1 MNGLVHIFKG
11 GFIMTNI
18 ETLLHEEIQDGFDA
32 LSRMERGTK
41 IHKTTVD
48 EVVKLFD
55 KAIEIEKIE
64 VETKEKAKARE
75 IEIKKIE
82 IEADERAKAR
92 EIEASLK
99 MAQMEEDRKDRRF
112 KNGIAVGG
120 IVLPLAVT
128 IWGTFKTLKFEEEG
142 TVTTMMGRGFINKL
156 IPKK

>member
-1 MNGLVHIFKG
+1 
-11 GFIMTNI
+11 MTNI

-32 LSRMERGTK
+32 LSKMERGTE

-48 EVVKLFD
+48 EVAKLFD

-64 VETKEKAKARE
+64 VEAKEK
-75 IEIKKIE
+75 
-82 IEADERAKAR
+82 AKAR

-99 MAQMEEDRKDRRF
+99 RVQMEEDRKDRRF

-142 TVTTMMGRGFINKL
+142 TVTTIMGRGFINKL

>member
-1 MNGLVHIFKG
+1 
-11 GFIMTNI
+11 MTNI

-32 LSRMERGTK
+32 LSRMERGTET
-41 IHKTTVD
+41 HKTTVD
-48 EVVKLFD
+48 EVAKLFD

-64 VETKEKAKARE
+64 
-75 IEIKKIE
+75 
-82 IEADERAKAR
+82 IEAKERAKAR

-99 MAQMEEDRKDRRF
+99 RAQMEEDRKDRRV
-112 KNGIAVGG
+112 KNGIAIGG

-128 IWGTFKTLKFEEEG
+128 ICGTFKTLKFEEEG

>member
-1 MNGLVHIFKG
+1 
-11 GFIMTNI
+11 MTNI

-32 LSRMERGTK
+32 LSKMERGTE

-48 EVVKLFD
+48 EVAKLFD

-64 VETKEKAKARE
+64 IEAKEK
-75 IEIKKIE
+75 
-82 IEADERAKAR
+82 AKAR

-99 MAQMEEDRKDRRF
+99 RAQMDEDRKDRRF

>member
-32 LSRMERGTK
+32 LSRMERGTE

-48 EVVKLFD
+48 EVAKLFD

-64 VETKEKAKARE
+64 
-75 IEIKKIE
+75 
-82 IEADERAKAR
+82 IEAKDKAKAR

-99 MAQMEEDRKDRRF
+99 RAQMEEDRKDRRV
-112 KNGIAVGG
+112 KNGIALGG

-142 TVTTMMGRGFINKL
+142 TVTTIMGRGFINKL

>member
-1 MNGLVHIFKG
+1 
-11 GFIMTNI
+11 MTNI

-32 LSRMERGTK
+32 LSRMERGTET
-41 IHKTTVD
+41 HKTTVD
-48 EVVKLFD
+48 EVAKLFD
-55 KAIEIEKIE
+55 KAIEIEKLE
-64 VETKEKAKARE
+64 MEAKERE
-75 IEIKKIE
+75 
-82 IEADERAKAR
+82 KAR

-99 MAQMEEDRKDRRF
+99 RVQMEEDRKDRRF

-142 TVTTMMGRGFINKL
+142 TVTTIMGRGFINKL

>member
-1 MNGLVHIFKG
+1 MNGLVHTFKG

-32 LSRMERGTK
+32 LSRMERGTEM
-41 IHKTTVD
+41 HKTTVD
-48 EVVKLFD
+48 EVAKLFD
-55 KAIEIEKIE
+55 KAIEIEKL
-64 VETKEKAKARE
+64 
-75 IEIKKIE
+75 E
-82 IEADERAKAR
+82 IEAKEREKAR
-92 EIEASLK
+92 
-99 MAQMEEDRKDRRF
+99 EEDRKDRRV
-112 KNGIAVGG
+112 KNGIAIGG

>member
-32 LSRMERGTK
+32 LSKMERGTE
-41 IHKTTVD
+41 IHKATVD
-48 EVVKLFD
+48 EVAKLFD

-64 VETKEKAKARE
+64 IEAKDKAKAR
-75 IEIKKIE
+75 
-82 IEADERAKAR
+82 
-92 EIEASLK
+92 
-99 MAQMEEDRKDRRF
+99 EEDRKDRRV
-112 KNGIAVGG
+112 KNGIAIGG

-142 TVTTMMGRGFINKL
+142 TVTTIMGRGFINKL

>member
-1 MNGLVHIFKG
+1 
-11 GFIMTNI
+11 MTNI

-32 LSRMERGTK
+32 LSKMERGTE

-48 EVVKLFD
+48 EVAKLFD

-64 VETKEKAKARE
+64 IEAKEK
-75 IEIKKIE
+75 
-82 IEADERAKAR
+82 AKAR

-99 MAQMEEDRKDRRF
+99 QAQMEEDRKDRRL
-112 KNGIAVGG
+112 KNGIAIGG

>member
-1 MNGLVHIFKG
+1 
-11 GFIMTNI
+11 MTNI

-32 LSRMERGTK
+32 LSRMERGTE

-48 EVVKLFD
+48 EVAKLFD

-64 VETKEKAKARE
+64 IEAKDKAKS
-75 IEIKKIE
+75 
-82 IEADERAKAR
+82 R

-99 MAQMEEDRKDRRF
+99 QAQMEEDRKDRRV
-112 KNGIAVGG
+112 KNGIALGG

>member
-1 MNGLVHIFKG
+1 
-11 GFIMTNI
+11 MTNI

-32 LSRMERGTK
+32 LSKMERGTE

-48 EVVKLFD
+48 EVAKLFD

-64 VETKEKAKARE
+64 
-75 IEIKKIE
+75 
-82 IEADERAKAR
+82 
-92 EIEASLK
+92 IEASLK
-99 MAQMEEDRKDRRF
+99 KAQMEEDRKDRRV
-112 KNGIAVGG
+112 KNGIALGG

-128 IWGTFKTLKFEEEG
+128 IWGTFKTFRFEETG

>member
-32 LSRMERGTK
+32 LSKMERGTE

-48 EVVKLFD
+48 EVAKLFD

-64 VETKEKAKARE
+64 IEAKEK
-75 IEIKKIE
+75 
-82 IEADERAKAR
+82 AKAR

-99 MAQMEEDRKDRRF
+99 RAQMEEDRKDRRF
-112 KNGIAVGG
+112 KNGIAIGG

-142 TVTTMMGRGFINKL
+142 TVTTIMGRGFINKL

>member
-32 LSRMERGTK
+32 LSRMERGTE

-48 EVVKLFD
+48 EVAKLFD

-64 VETKEKAKARE
+64 IEAKDKAKS
-75 IEIKKIE
+75 
-82 IEADERAKAR
+82 R
-92 EIEASLK
+92 EIEARLK
-99 MAQMEEDRKDRRF
+99 QAQMEEDRKDRRF

-142 TVTTMMGRGFINKL
+142 TVTTIMGRGFINKL

>member
-32 LSRMERGTK
+32 LSKMERGTE

-48 EVVKLFD
+48 EVAKLFD

-64 VETKEKAKARE
+64 IEAKDKAKS
-75 IEIKKIE
+75 
-82 IEADERAKAR
+82 R

-99 MAQMEEDRKDRRF
+99 RAQMEEDRKDRRF

-142 TVTTMMGRGFINKL
+142 TVTTIMGRGFINKL

>member
-1 MNGLVHIFKG
+1 
-11 GFIMTNI
+11 MTNI

-32 LSRMERGTK
+32 LSKMERGTK

-64 VETKEKAKARE
+64 IEAKDKAKS
-75 IEIKKIE
+75 
-82 IEADERAKAR
+82 R

-99 MAQMEEDRKDRRF
+99 RAQMEEDRKDRRV
-112 KNGIAVGG
+112 KNGIALGG

>member
-1 MNGLVHIFKG
+1 
-11 GFIMTNI
+11 MTNI

-32 LSRMERGTK
+32 LSKMERGTE

-48 EVVKLFD
+48 EVAKLFD

-64 VETKEKAKARE
+64 VEAKEKAKARE
-75 IEIKKIE
+75 IE
-82 IEADERAKAR
+82 
-92 EIEASLK
+92 ASFK
-99 MAQMEEDRKDRRF
+99 RAQMEEDRKDRRF
-112 KNGIAVGG
+112 KNGIAIGG

>member
-1 MNGLVHIFKG
+1 
-11 GFIMTNI
+11 MTNI

-32 LSRMERGTK
+32 LSRMERGTE

-48 EVVKLFD
+48 EVAKLFD

-64 VETKEKAKARE
+64 IEAKDKAKS
-75 IEIKKIE
+75 
-82 IEADERAKAR
+82 R

-99 MAQMEEDRKDRRF
+99 KAQMEEDRKDRRV
-112 KNGIAVGG
+112 KNGIALGG

>member
-1 MNGLVHIFKG
+1 
-11 GFIMTNI
+11 MTNI

-32 LSRMERGTK
+32 LSRMERGTE

-48 EVVKLFD
+48 EVAKLFD

-64 VETKEKAKARE
+64 VEAKDKAKS
-75 IEIKKIE
+75 
-82 IEADERAKAR
+82 R

-99 MAQMEEDRKDRRF
+99 RAQMEEDRKDRRF
-112 KNGIAVGG
+112 KNGIALGG

-142 TVTTMMGRGFINKL
+142 TVTTIMGRGFINKL

>member
-1 MNGLVHIFKG
+1 
-11 GFIMTNI
+11 MTYI
-18 ETLLHEEIQDGFDA
+18 ETLLHEEIQDGLAA

-48 EVVKLFD
+48 AVVKLFD

-75 IEIKKIE
+75 IE
-82 IEADERAKAR
+82 
-92 EIEASLK
+92 ASLK
-99 MAQMEEDRKDRRF
+99 KAQMDVGRKDRRF
-112 KNGIAVGG
+112 KNGIALGG

-142 TVTTMMGRGFINKL
+142 TVTTIMGRGFINKL

>member
-32 LSRMERGTK
+32 LSRMERGTD

-48 EVVKLFD
+48 EVAKLFD

-64 VETKEKAKARE
+64 IEAKDKAKARE
-75 IEIKKIE
+75 IE
-82 IEADERAKAR
+82 AR
-92 EIEASLK
+92 LK
-99 MAQMEEDRKDRRF
+99 QAQMEEDRKDRRF
-112 KNGIAVGG
+112 KNGIALGG

-128 IWGTFKTLKFEEEG
+128 IWGTLKTLKFEEEG

>member
-32 LSRMERGTK
+32 LSKMERGTE

-48 EVVKLFD
+48 EVAKLFD

-64 VETKEKAKARE
+64 
-75 IEIKKIE
+75 
-82 IEADERAKAR
+82 IEAKDKAKAR

-99 MAQMEEDRKDRRF
+99 KAQMEEDRKDRRV
-112 KNGIAVGG
+112 KNGIALGG

>member
-32 LSRMERGTK
+32 LSKMERGTE

-48 EVVKLFD
+48 EVAKLFD

-64 VETKEKAKARE
+64 
-75 IEIKKIE
+75 
-82 IEADERAKAR
+82 IEAKDKAKAR

-99 MAQMEEDRKDRRF
+99 RVQMEEDRKDRRF

-142 TVTTMMGRGFINKL
+142 TVTTIMGRGFINKL

>member
-1 MNGLVHIFKG
+1 
-11 GFIMTNI
+11 MTNI

-32 LSRMERGTK
+32 LSRMERGTET
-41 IHKTTVD
+41 HKTTVD
-48 EVVKLFD
+48 EVAKLFD

-64 VETKEKAKARE
+64 VEAKERE
-75 IEIKKIE
+75 
-82 IEADERAKAR
+82 KAR

-99 MAQMEEDRKDRRF
+99 RAQMEEDRKDRRV
-112 KNGIAVGG
+112 KNGIAIGG

-142 TVTTMMGRGFINKL
+142 TITTALGRGFINKL

>member
-32 LSRMERGTK
+32 LSRMERGTET
-41 IHKTTVD
+41 HKATVD
-48 EVVKLFD
+48 EVAKLFD
-55 KAIEIEKIE
+55 KAIEIEKL
-64 VETKEKAKARE
+64 
-75 IEIKKIE
+75 E
-82 IEADERAKAR
+82 IEAKEREKAR
-92 EIEASLK
+92 
-99 MAQMEEDRKDRRF
+99 EEDRKDRRV
-112 KNGIAVGG
+112 KNGIAIGG

-142 TVTTMMGRGFINKL
+142 TITTALGRGFINKL

>member
-1 MNGLVHIFKG
+1 
-11 GFIMTNI
+11 MTNI
-18 ETLLHEEIQDGFDA
+18 ERLLHEEIQDGFDP
-32 LSRMERGTK
+32 LSKMERGTE

-48 EVVKLFD
+48 EVAKLFD

-64 VETKEKAKARE
+64 IEAKDKAKS
-75 IEIKKIE
+75 
-82 IEADERAKAR
+82 R

-99 MAQMEEDRKDRRF
+99 KAQMEEDRKDRRV
-112 KNGIAVGG
+112 KNGIALGG

>member
-32 LSRMERGTK
+32 LSKMERGTE

-48 EVVKLFD
+48 EVAKLFD

-64 VETKEKAKARE
+64 
-75 IEIKKIE
+75 
-82 IEADERAKAR
+82 IEAKDKAKAR

-99 MAQMEEDRKDRRF
+99 RAQMEEDRKDRRF
-112 KNGIAVGG
+112 KNGIAIGG

>member
-1 MNGLVHIFKG
+1 MNGLVNIFKG

-32 LSRMERGTK
+32 LSKMERGTE

-48 EVVKLFD
+48 EVAKLFD

-64 VETKEKAKARE
+64 IEAKEK
-75 IEIKKIE
+75 
-82 IEADERAKAR
+82 AKAR

-99 MAQMEEDRKDRRF
+99 RAQMEEDRKDRRF

-142 TVTTMMGRGFINKL
+142 TVTTIMGRGFINKL

>member
-1 MNGLVHIFKG
+1 
-11 GFIMTNI
+11 MTNI

-32 LSRMERGTK
+32 LSRMERGTE

-48 EVVKLFD
+48 EVAKLFD

-64 VETKEKAKARE
+64 
-75 IEIKKIE
+75 
-82 IEADERAKAR
+82 IEAKDKAKAR

-99 MAQMEEDRKDRRF
+99 RAQMEEDRKDRRF
-112 KNGIAVGG
+112 KNGIALGG

-142 TVTTMMGRGFINKL
+142 TVTTIMGRGFINKL

>member
-1 MNGLVHIFKG
+1 
-11 GFIMTNI
+11 MTNI

-32 LSRMERGTK
+32 LSRMERGTET
-41 IHKTTVD
+41 HKTTVD
-48 EVVKLFD
+48 EVAKLFD
-55 KAIEIEKIE
+55 KAIEIEKLE
-64 VETKEKAKARE
+64 MEAKERE
-75 IEIKKIE
+75 
-82 IEADERAKAR
+82 KAR

-99 MAQMEEDRKDRRF
+99 RAQMEEDRKDRRV

-128 IWGTFKTLKFEEEG
+128 IWGTFKTFRFEETG

>member
-32 LSRMERGTK
+32 LSKMERGTE

-48 EVVKLFD
+48 EVAKLFD

-64 VETKEKAKARE
+64 IEAKEK
-75 IEIKKIE
+75 
-82 IEADERAKAR
+82 AKAR

-99 MAQMEEDRKDRRF
+99 RAQMEEDRKDRRF

-142 TVTTMMGRGFINKL
+142 TVTTIMGRGFINKL

>member
-1 MNGLVHIFKG
+1 
-11 GFIMTNI
+11 MTNI

-32 LSRMERGTK
+32 LSKMERGTE

-48 EVVKLFD
+48 EVAKLFD

-64 VETKEKAKARE
+64 IEAKDKAKS
-75 IEIKKIE
+75 
-82 IEADERAKAR
+82 R

-99 MAQMEEDRKDRRF
+99 KAQMEEDRKDRRV
-112 KNGIAVGG
+112 KNGIALGG

-128 IWGTFKTLKFEEEG
+128 IWGTFKTFRFEETG

>member
-18 ETLLHEEIQDGFDA
+18 ETLVQEEIQDGFDA
-32 LSRMERGTK
+32 LSKMERGTE

-48 EVVKLFD
+48 EVAKLFD

-64 VETKEKAKARE
+64 IEAKEK
-75 IEIKKIE
+75 
-82 IEADERAKAR
+82 AKAR

-99 MAQMEEDRKDRRF
+99 RAQMEEYRKDRRF

-142 TVTTMMGRGFINKL
+142 TVTTIMGRGFINKL

>member
-1 MNGLVHIFKG
+1 
-11 GFIMTNI
+11 MTNI

-32 LSRMERGTK
+32 LSRMERGTE

-48 EVVKLFD
+48 EVAKLFD

-64 VETKEKAKARE
+64 IEAKEKAKARE
-75 IEIKKIE
+75 IEE
-82 IEADERAKAR
+82 
-92 EIEASLK
+92 SLK
-99 MAQMEEDRKDRRF
+99 RAQMEEDRKDRRF

-142 TVTTMMGRGFINKL
+142 TVTTIMGRGFINKL